1 MIEKDFGTKIEYDLK
16 KGVQRYAIIFLIVLK
31 SNIEKKY
38 WPSQIYLSKTVNKIQ
53 KHRFLNLAAIYL
65 YYIFVKIK
73 NFQPHAKTN
82 SV

>member
-38 WPSQIYLSKTVNKIQ
+38 WPS
-53 KHRFLNLAAIYL
+53 
-65 YYIFVKIK
+65 
-73 NFQPHAKTN
+73 
-82 SV
+82 